1 MNFIYSSEREHDIGK
16 KTYLKSASLKNCSEH
31 DIGTKKV
38 IFITQRAYRFLCIA
52 INARTIQ
59 RAIIY
64 QQCKRLKKKFFV
76 PPGRAKLSPFFFL
89 RFCVK
94 NPIFKFQKDHPPSDG
109 AMFCKDHPPSDG
121 EMYVNNDIFNKKHFF
136 IKKIF
141 AAKVF

>member
-1 MNFIYSSEREHDIGK
+1 MNFIYSSEREHDIEK

-64 QQCKRLKKKFFV
+64 QQCKRLKRRLFLGGA
-76 PPGRAKLSPFFFL
+76 PGRGKTRTICVFKDFL
-89 RFCVK
+89 RHKSNFT
-94 NPIFKFQKDHPPSDG
+94 FS
-109 AMFCKDHPPSDG
+109 
-121 EMYVNNDIFNKKHFF
+121 FF
-136 IKKIF
+136 
-141 AAKVF
+141 

>member
-1 MNFIYSSEREHDIGK
+1 MNFICSSEREHDIGK
-16 KTYLKSASLKNCSEH
+16 KSDLKSASLKNCSEH

-64 QQCKRLKKKFFV
+64 QQCKRLKKMCL
-76 PPGRAKLSPFFFL
+76 RAGQNSRHLFL
-89 RFCVK
+89 RFCVN

-109 AMFCKDHPPSDG
+109 AMFCKDHPLSDG
-121 EMYVNNDIFNKKHFF
+121 EMYVNNDIFNTKHFF
-136 IKKIF
+136 ILYST
-141 AAKVF
+141 

>member
-1 MNFIYSSEREHDIGK
+1 MNFIYSSEREHDIEK

-64 QQCKRLKKKFFV
+64 QQCKTAKKKLCL
-76 PPGRAKLSPFFFL
+76 RAGQNSRHFFL

-109 AMFCKDHPPSDG
+109 AMFCKDHPLSDG
-121 EMYVNNDIFNKKHFF
+121 EMYVNNDIFNKNIFF
-136 IKKIF
+136 INKNF

>member
-64 QQCKRLKKKFFV
+64 QQCKRLKKNCASGQGKTLAIFYDF
-76 PPGRAKLSPFFFL
+76 ASKIQF
-89 RFCVK
+89 
-94 NPIFKFQKDHPPSDG
+94 FKFQKDHPPSDG
-109 AMFCKDHPPSDG
+109 AMFCKDHPLSDG
-121 EMYVNNDIFNKKHFF
+121 EMYVNNDIFNNKLFL
-136 IKKIF
+136 
-141 AAKVF
+141 

>member
-1 MNFIYSSEREHDIGK
+1 MNFICSSEREHDIGK
-16 KTYLKSASLKNCSEH
+16 KSYLKSASLKNCSEH

-64 QQCKRLKKKFFV
+64 QQCKRLKKMCLRAGQNSRRFF
-76 PPGRAKLSPFFFL
+76 K

-94 NPIFKFQKDHPPSDG
+94 NPIFK
-109 AMFCKDHPPSDG
+109 
-121 EMYVNNDIFNKKHFF
+121 IFHISKRSSPVRWGN
-136 IKKIF
+136 
-141 AAKVF
+141 VLQGSSRVRW

>member
-1 MNFIYSSEREHDIGK
+1 MNFIYSSEREHDIEK

-64 QQCKRLKKKFFV
+64 QQCKRLKKKCAS
-76 PPGRAKLSPFFFL
+76 GQGKTLA
-89 RFCVK
+89 
-94 NPIFKFQKDHPPSDG
+94 IFYDFASKIQFSN
-109 AMFCKDHPPSDG
+109 F
-121 EMYVNNDIFNKKHFF
+121 
-136 IKKIF
+136 KKIIPRPMGQCF
-141 AAKVF
+141 ARIIPRPMVKCT

>member
-64 QQCKRLKKKFFV
+64 QQCKRLKKT
-76 PPGRAKLSPFFFL
+76 FFL
-89 RFCVK
+89 CLRAGQ
-94 NPIFKFQKDHPPSDG
+94 NSR
-109 AMFCKDHPPSDG
+109 
-121 EMYVNNDIFNKKHFF
+121 HFYDF
-136 IKKIF
+136 ASKIQFSNFKKIIPRPMGQCF
-141 AAKVF
+141 ARIIPCPMVKCT